1 MTHPEEAGTSTAAHH
16 GRDET
21 PEERADRNWA
31 EILQELRAVQTGT
44 QILTG
49 FLLAVAFQPA
59 FADLETLERT
69 FYLCL
74 VVLAGIATILAM
86 APVIMHR
93 MLFRQRQK
101 DRLVRI
107 GSGCMVALLAVVS
120 ALVAG
125 VSGFIFDVTVDRLA
139 GLIAVV
145 VAVLVV
151 ASAWIVVPRLGRPDG
166 GTTRISDRR
175 G

>member
-1 MTHPEEAGTSTAAHH
+1 MAAPVTSGDADAAEAR

-49 FLLAVAFQPA
+49 FLLTVVFQPA
-59 FADLETLERT
+59 FADLAAPERV

-74 VVLAGIATILAM
+74 VVLAGMATILAL

-93 MLFRQRQK
+93 MLFRRRQK

-107 GSGCMVALLAVVS
+107 GSASLVALLAVVS
-120 ALVAG
+120 VLVAG
-125 VSGFIFDVTVDRLA
+125 VTGFIFDVAVDRRA
-139 GLIAVV
+139 GLVALVAALLV
-145 VAVLVV
+145 VAV
-151 ASAWIVVPRLGRPDG
+151 AWIVVPRLGR
-166 GTTRISDRR
+166 TEVQ
-175 G
+175 